1 MGGSVQKLTHWG
13 LTAYFYP
20 QAAVKMAPDGPT
32 PEGQQPRLIEAPPGP
47 ATSQGFFPAL
57 GKSALW
63 VILAILLAIYALYLH
78 SVLGEIRREY
88 TVLKE
93 ANLATPDPVTTTVFS
108 TFTATTTSFS
118 TATTTF
124 TLGNKWFFAG
134 DSSAA
139 SEPPEPTH
147 LPWESIDNSLPAYS
161 NAPSVKPRPEPTQP
175 KDDIFEKSK
184 DLSSWST
191 IQLPSSREMTE
202 HLRWAIVGLWKVV
215 RKVWNYPLDI
225 P

>member
-32 PEGQQPRLIEAPPGP
+32 PEGQQSRLIEAPPIP
-47 ATSQGFFPAL
+47 VTSQGFFPTL

-63 VILAILLAIYALYLH
+63 VILAILLAIYASYLH
-78 SVLGEIRREY
+78 SALGHIQREY

-108 TFTATTTSFS
+108 TFTATTTTFS
-118 TATTTF
+118 TATTTL

-134 DSSAA
+134 DSSA
-139 SEPPEPTH
+139 EPPEPTH
-147 LPWESIDNSLPAYS
+147 LPWESIDDSPPTFTS
-161 NAPSVKPRPEPTQP
+161 TPSAKPTPEPTQA
-175 KDDIFEKSK
+175 KDDVFETWKESSPWSSIPLPLSK
-184 DLSSWST
+184 
-191 IQLPSSREMTE
+191 EMTE